1 MTMLPKWVEELIAEE
16 VEKWEAT
23 VRAKFVHEPYSAQ
36 RRPHVCPVC
45 GGKGLVMNGF
55 YRAIGVNSWSTG
67 GSEPET
73 CRSCAGRG
81 IVWELTP

>member
-1 MTMLPKWVEELIAEE
+1 MALPKWVEDLIAEE
-16 VEKWEAT
+16 VEKWET
-23 VRAKFVHEPYSAQ
+23 IVRANPAREPYPAQ
-36 RRPHVCPVC
+36 RRPHVCPIC

-55 YRAIGVNSWSTG
+55 YRAIGVDSWSTE
-67 GSEPET
+67 GSELET